1 MLPSDKRLDFED
13 MSLDNFQTEI
23 LEVGRSAHNY
33 RKWLSRLTF
42 PYLGDNPL
50 ELGAGLGDFAG
61 EWLTMGASYLTLS
74 ENSPSRVAALTQ
86 LYRNVDRVKVRSLN
100 AEKRLDPW
108 GSNYSCV
115 ISLNVLEH
123 IEDDTATIRTAH
135 QALRMGGFFVAFVP
149 ASNFLFSEFD
159 KSIGHH
165 RRYHKDLLRK
175 RLIDAGFQ
183 IEKIY
188 YVNFAGWFAWLLGM
202 RLLRL
207 SPKDG
212 VLLAVW
218 DRLVIPVTMT
228 AERFITPPFGQSL
241 FVVGKKVTE

>member
-1 MLPSDKRLDFED
+1 

-23 LEVGRSAHNY
+23 LEVARSAHNY

-61 EWLTMGASYLTLS
+61 EWLRMGASHLTLS
-74 ENSPSRVAALTQ
+74 ENSPSRVTALTQ
-86 LYRNVDRVKVRSLN
+86 RFRDFDRVNIRSLN
-100 AEKRLDPW
+100 AEEQLETW

-123 IEDDTATIRTAH
+123 IEDDTATIRFAH
-135 QALRMGGFFVAFVP
+135 QVLRPGGVFVAFVP

-165 RRYHKDLLRK
+165 RRYSKDLLRV
-175 RLIDAGFQ
+175 RVIDAGFQ
-183 IEKIY
+183 IEEMY
-188 YVNFAGWFAWLLGM
+188 YVNLAGWFAWLFGM
-202 RLLRL
+202 RLFRL

-212 VLLAVW
+212 MLLTVW
-218 DRLVIPVTMT
+218 DRLVIPTTMA